1 MSGIETDN
9 RKTRYK
15 LDLFIG
21 TTLSEARK
29 QKKVSLK
36 KIAQETKISSR
47 YLQALE
53 AETYDIFPA
62 EVYLKGFLRTYAQYL
77 GLDGN
82 EMVHAYNRQHG
93 QPEEDLASDTS
104 SLPITIPKI
113 NTRLLIWSI
122 TAIIAFIL
130 ILVLISRSN

>member
-1 MSGIETDN
+1 
-9 RKTRYK
+9 

-53 AETYDIFPA
+53 TETYDIFPA
-62 EVYLKGFLRTYAQYL
+62 EVYLKGFLRSYAQYL
-77 GLDGN
+77 GLDGD
-82 EMVHAYNRQHG
+82 EIVRAYNRQHG
-93 QPEEDLASDTS
+93 LPADYVASQADQS
-104 SLPITIPKI
+104 PVAVPDI
-113 NTRLLIWSI
+113 NTRLLIWSVA
-122 TAIIAFIL
+122 AISVV
-130 ILVLISRSN
+130 ILVLILLLWKQ

>member
-1 MSGIETDN
+1 
-9 RKTRYK
+9 

-21 TTLSEARK
+21 ITLSEARK

-36 KIAQETKISSR
+36 KIALETKISSR

-77 GLDGN
+77 GLDGE
-82 EMVHAYNRQHG
+82 EMVRAYNRQHN
-93 QPEEDLASDTS
+93 QLPENDANKPVSEPL
-104 SLPITIPKI
+104 TIPKI
-113 NTRLLIWSI
+113 NTRVLIWSI
-122 TAIIAFIL
+122 TVLIAIIL
-130 ILVLISRSN
+130 ILILTLRPQ